1 MECFHLIRESS
12 IKTLLSININNL
24 CKVYYGKYGNI
35 EIFLSKNIIV
45 LQNYHFK
52 DNICIEIY
60 NIYMIHTIK
69 KVIIDFH
76 AMCLI

>member
-12 IKTLLSININNL
+12 IKTLLSINTNNL
-24 CKVYYGKYGNI
+24 CKSIMANMEILKYSY
-35 EIFLSKNIIV
+35 LKIV

-76 AMCLI
+76 AMYLI